1 MSMSRMTGILNY
13 LYREKNM
20 NENFVVFELQAKL
33 CQVLA
38 HPLRLRIIN
47 TLKDGI
53 KPVNEIVSIVDE
65 AQSTVSRH
73 LGVLRSAGVLETH
86 RKGTEI
92 FYEITSPKIVDVCE
106 LMRTVLVER
115 EMHRAEIFN
124 LI

>member
-1 MSMSRMTGILNY
+1 
-13 LYREKNM
+13 M
-20 NENFVVFELQAKL
+20 NENIIVFELQAKL

-38 HPLRLRIIN
+38 HPIRLRIIN
-47 TLKDGI
+47 ILKDGI

-73 LGVLRSAGVLETH
+73 LGVLRSAGILETH

-92 FYEITSPKIVDVCE
+92 FYEITSPKIVEVCD
-106 LMRTVLVER
+106 LMHSVLIEQ
-115 EMHRAEIFN
+115 ETHRAELFN